1 LFIFLRRLCELSL
14 VAAVIVSAAAQSGRT
29 GSVER
34 LYVISQNP
42 FQIQI
47 QASHGSQPQV
57 QLVSNP
63 ERLVVD
69 IPNSIPGA
77 GLRGLAINRG
87 DVRGVRVSLY
97 SAKPPI
103 TRVVVDLNAPE
114 WYRVVPNASGLAV
127 MLGGDGESAQNT
139 QPVIGWV
146 SARVES
152 AHAGPIVLR
161 KAPATRVQP
170 VNGVSVFFDRG
181 LLTIHAANAT
191 LSEVLFQ
198 IHQQT
203 GVEIAIPSGTE
214 QERVASDFGP
224 GTPRQVLEQLLNGTD
239 LNFVAVGSASDPNQ
253 LRSVV
258 LSRKTGEPD
267 PPSAFLP
274 AESAAAPTAPVTD
287 PQNYEPP
294 PQELQENGPPPPQ
307 EGGSQ
312 QMPPPA
318 GPPANP
324 VPQ

>member
-1 LFIFLRRLCELSL
+1 MIFLRRLCEWLL
-14 VAAVIVSAAAQSGRT
+14 VAAIVVSATAQTGRT

-34 LYVISQNP
+34 LYVVSQNP

-47 QASHGSQPQV
+47 QASHGSQAQV

-63 ERLVVD
+63 ERLVID
-69 IPNSIPGA
+69 LPNSVPGA

-87 DVRGVRVSLY
+87 EVRGVRVSLY
-97 SAKPPI
+97 SARPPI
-103 TRVVVDLNAPE
+103 TRVVVDLNAPQ

-127 MLGGDGESAQNT
+127 VLGSDGESAENT
-139 QPVIGWV
+139 QPLIGWV

-152 AHAGPIVLR
+152 ARAAPIVLR
-161 KAPATRVQP
+161 RDTATRVQR
-170 VNGVSVFFDRG
+170 VNGVSVFFDHG

-198 IHQQT
+198 IHKQT

-214 QERVASDFGP
+214 QERVGSDFGP
-224 GTPRQVLEQLLNGTD
+224 GTPREVLEQLLNGTD
-239 LNFVAVGSASDPNQ
+239 LNFVAVGSSSDPNQ

-258 LSRKTGEPD
+258 LSRKTGGPD
-267 PPSAFLP
+267 PPSAFQP
-274 AESAAAPTAPVTD
+274 AESAPAPTAPVID

-294 PQELQENGPPPPQ
+294 PQELPENGPPPPQ
-307 EGGSQ
+307 EGGPQ
-312 QMPPPA
+312 PMPPQA
-318 GPPANP
+318 GPASSNA